1 MKIWKK
7 ASVAAALASA
17 MFATA
22 ANAALIVIE
31 TSPPAG
37 GFTQNNVQCATP
49 TTPAPCTFS
58 DEGTFVTP
66 AGYQLV
72 SATISTISS
81 SALTNIDF
89 GSVLLNGV
97 AFTMSPTGVFE
108 SGFIS
113 MQPFAPG
120 GVNRLSVTGTTGG
133 NGSYRGTLSFAS
145 MAAVPEPTTWMLML
159 MGMAGV
165 GFSMR
170 RKEKQTLRVRYA

>member
-37 GFTQNNVQCATP
+37 GFTQNDVTC
-49 TTPAPCTFS
+49 TTPNTSCTFT
-58 DEGTFVTP
+58 DEGTFATP
-66 AGYQLV
+66 AGFQLV

-159 MGMAGV
+159 MGKAGV